1 MKTTA
6 NPNFTQRVRQIIA
19 DAYDARDI
27 GEWQALLN
35 WYNEAPNEIPHDSFA
50 DILNT
55 RVIEAMAEIYNEI
68 EKEIRV

>member
-19 DAYDARDI
+19 DAYGARDI

-35 WYNEAPNEIPHDSFA
+35 WYNEAPNEIAHDSFA

-55 RVIEAMAEIYNEI
+55 RAIEAMAEIYNEI